1 MRKIAT
7 ILLVIFALVQAGPV
21 CCTFFS
27 ETTAIFIADE
37 EKAPEKT
44 KTDKKT
50 ENKDYITFQLQ
61 LLDQSGFINTPFHH
75 IENIELPPY
84 LEKLSPPPNF
94 C

>member
-7 ILLVIFALVQAGPV
+7 ILLIIFTLVQAGPV
-21 CCTFFS
+21 CCTLFS

-37 EKAPEKT
+37 EKAPEKS
-44 KTDKKT
+44 KTDKKAD
-50 ENKDYITFQLQ
+50 NKDYINFQLQ
-61 LLDQSGFINTPFHH
+61 LLDQAGFINISFHH
-75 IENIELPPY
+75 IENIQFPPY

>member
-21 CCTFFS
+21 CCTLFS

-37 EKAPEKT
+37 EKAQEK
-44 KTDKKT
+44 KETDKKT
-50 ENKDYITFQLQ
+50 EKKDYIAFQNQ
-61 LLDQSGFINTPFHH
+61 LPGQGNLINTSFHRS
-75 IENIELPPY
+75 ENIQLPPY
-84 LEKLSPPPNF
+84 LEKQNPPPNF